1 MNNKF
6 ISLIVFSFCFG
17 VVHNYQINFMGIN
30 VAKVSMAHKDTSYA
44 NQLCTIVR
52 FNANTKAI
60 SNFFYP
66 INNYYEIIH
75 SQKTNQILRFRK
87 KTSQPDL
94 ENELI
99 TELIENKAFYKNTN
113 IYIPDNALTIFTFFY
128 LLSNDLLKSNVYNI
142 EREGIIYFAQIEN
155 LKNEKNNISKY
166 KLILEKQNS
175 LNNISIL
182 KKTDIFTWAIFKKN
196 AKRTIWVNNSKKR
209 IEKCYFNVGLL
220 TLEAEYLSSYE

>member
-1 MNNKF
+1 MNKKF

-75 SQKTNQILRFRK
+75 SQKTNQILKFRK
-87 KTSQPDL
+87 KTSQPEL

-99 TELIENKAFYKNTN
+99 TELIENKAFYKDTN
-113 IYIPDNALTIFTFFY
+113 ISIPDDALTLFTFFY
-128 LLSNDLLKSNVYNI
+128 LLSNDLLQSNVYNI
-142 EREGIIYFAQIEN
+142 EREGMIYFAQIEN
-155 LKNEKNNISKY
+155 LKNDGNDISQY
-166 KLILEKQNS
+166 RLILEKQNS
-175 LNNISIL
+175 FNNISIL
-182 KKTDIFTWAIFKKN
+182 KNTDIFTWAVFKKN
-196 AKRTIWVNNSKKR
+196 AKRTIWVNTSKKL
-209 IEKCYFNVGLL
+209 IEKCYFNIGLL
-220 TLEAEYLSSYE
+220 TLEAEYLSSDE